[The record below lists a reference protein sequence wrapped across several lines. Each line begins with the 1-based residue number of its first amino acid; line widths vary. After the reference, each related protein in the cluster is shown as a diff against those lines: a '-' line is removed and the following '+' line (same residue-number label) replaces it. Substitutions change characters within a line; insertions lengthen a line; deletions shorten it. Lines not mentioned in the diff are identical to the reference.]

1 MKKKFFLIWIVIFA
15 ILIAI
20 DAIVYKDAENLD
32 CIEPSIGITLGV
44 NIVLSMI
51 TAVIFAMLIDS
62 YSSNKKICW
71 VIFIAQ
77 FISLVLIFVWLIYL
91 KIIPIVLVAILFF
104 VIAILEIIVK
114 KMKMAGACFLW
125 IIVLICLMCY
135 IPRIGYAGMFSVT
148 SCSEQNQDSGSVTIS
163 QANDKVEIVLYGCTE
178 EQNDEG
184 HAQASTLSFKVK
196 NISDEPVSLDELVIV
211 AYDDKMDTLSV
222 SSDDKGV
229 VLQPGEKSKEL
240 TYSIDKPARAA
251 EVIGYRYK
259 SNGEHF
265 FDFFYEPTV
274 VLAEDEEVQ

>member
-1 MKKKFFLIWIVIFA
+1 MYKNRREESVRRK
-15 ILIAI
+15 ILI
-20 DAIVYKDAENLD
+20 
-32 CIEPSIGITLGV
+32 T
-44 NIVLSMI
+44 
-51 TAVIFAMLIDS
+51 
-62 YSSNKKICW
+62 
-71 VIFIAQ
+71 
-77 FISLVLIFVWLIYL
+77 
-91 KIIPIVLVAILFF
+91 
-104 VIAILEIIVK
+104 IIV
-114 KMKMAGACFLW
+114 AFC
-125 IIVLICLMCY
+125 
-135 IPRIGYAGMFSVT
+135 FSVT